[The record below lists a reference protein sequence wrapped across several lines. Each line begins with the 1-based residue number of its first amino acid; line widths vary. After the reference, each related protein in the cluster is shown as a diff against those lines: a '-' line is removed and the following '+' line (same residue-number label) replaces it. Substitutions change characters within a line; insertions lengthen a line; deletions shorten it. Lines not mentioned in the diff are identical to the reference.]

1 VKKAFIFGPFI
12 GELYWEMY
20 RFAPYAISLKK
31 RFPDHKL
38 IVFTRSRNFDL
49 YGQYANIFIPL
60 KIDSKYQEKKFTID
74 KFRVREY
81 KWLCKYIKRKY
92 NNTYDIVDHCAPQI
106 EGFMYKVKWQYP
118 RRYMNYS
125 YKPRCGNSDIVNMLY
140 GYLNNVV
147 ITNDENVKLENYNV
161 VILNDFFEEVSQYC
175 SKNTSQ
181 LGCLIEF
188 LKKCKF
194 VISNFDH
201 TLAKIGTLCGVDVI
215 TVKEKMTDDAI
226 NLMNPLKIK
235 VIKCNEIVEGVKI
248 YEDSI

>member
-1 VKKAFIFGPFI
+1 VKNAFIFGPFI

-38 IVFTRSRNFDL
+38 IVFTRSRSFDL
-49 YGQYANIFIPL
+49 YGRYANIFIPL
-60 KIDSKYQEKKFTID
+60 KIDSKYQEKKFTIN
-74 KFRVREY
+74 KFRVSEY
-81 KWLCKYIKRKY
+81 KWLCRYIKRKY
-92 NNTYDIVDHCAPQI
+92 RNVYKIVDHCAPQI

-118 RRYMNYS
+118 RKDMDYN

-161 VILNDFFEEVSQYC
+161 VLLNDFFEEVGQYS
-175 SKNTSQ
+175 SKKSSL

-194 VISNFDH
+194 VISNFDDN
-201 TLAKIGTLCGVDVI
+201 LARIGALCGVDVI
-215 TVKEKMTDDAI
+215 TVKEKLADDAI
-226 NLMNPLKIK
+226 DLMNPLKVQ
-235 VIKCNEIVEGVKI
+235 VIKCDILVEGVNE
-248 YEDSI
+248 YENII